1 MKKTFSRNSI
11 MGSLLLGLLALPG
24 LLFASPILD
33 KPIIGGRMLVA
44 GTGEV
49 TAIFLGTNAG
59 YFNSLY
65 LEAPDNAL
73 GTIFDKNT
81 DVGSTIS
88 LGTFAADTELLFR
101 LHVRNTGLDFFTG
114 DAARNPDGLP
124 HTLALTSFDELSGLF
139 VTFVGFEDLYGG
151 GDEDYN
157 DFAFRLT
164 NVIDPPHVPE
174 PSILA
179 LMGLGLAGIGYKR
192 GRRKKTV

>member
-1 MKKTFSRNSI
+1 MKKTFSRNLI

-157 DFAFRLT
+157 DFALLLT
-164 NVIDPPHVPE
+164 NVVDPVLPE
-174 PSILA
+174 PSIIA
-179 LMGLGLAGIGYKR
+179 LMGLGLAGIGYTR
-192 GRRKKTV
+192 RRKVFSS